1 MHVRKSQDP
10 VLNHKVRRLPMRAV
24 LRSRISWINIRRTP
38 LGRPFILIR
47 LRFRKLLLV
56 VGLEIVIFPSG
67 PTVAPSS
74 RASNSAVLLTS
85 IVPRF
90 VVVIRGPGTKGGAL
104 LSGCGLFAPAP
115 PNVPVVVPL
124 PPKPV

>member
-1 MHVRKSQDP
+1 MSDVEMHVRKSQDP

-24 LRSRISWINIRRTP
+24 LRSRISWISILRSP

-67 PTVAPSS
+67 PTPAPSS
-74 RASNSAVLLTS
+74 RASNSSVLLTL

-90 VVVIRGPGTKGGAL
+90 VSVVRG
-104 LSGCGLFAPAP
+104 
-115 PNVPVVVPL
+115 
-124 PPKPV
+124 